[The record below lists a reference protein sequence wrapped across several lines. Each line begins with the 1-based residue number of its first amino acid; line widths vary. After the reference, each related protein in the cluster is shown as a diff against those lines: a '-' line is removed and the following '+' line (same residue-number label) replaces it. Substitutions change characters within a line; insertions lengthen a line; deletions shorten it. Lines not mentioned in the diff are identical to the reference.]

1 MSSPTRSS
9 AAPRPAG
16 FRLPLYRAFAWITG
30 VGLILLV
37 FVAMP
42 LKYIWDTPGPVAV
55 IGMLHGF
62 LYMAYIVA
70 TLVLAERARF
80 TPVFALLV
88 LLAGTIPIA
97 SFVAERKVTRLVQ
110 ERETQSAVSADPADS
125 AADSAT

>member
-1 MSSPTRSS
+1 VSSPRPSS

-16 FRLPLYRAFAWITG
+16 WRLPLYRTFAWVTG
-30 VGLILLV
+30 VGLVLLV
-37 FVAMP
+37 FYAMP
-42 LKYIWDTPGPVAV
+42 MKYFFDTPGPVAI

-70 TLVLAERARF
+70 TLVLAERVRF
-80 TPVFALLV
+80 TPGFALLV

-110 ERETQSAVSADPADS
+110 EKERAAAV
-125 AADSAT
+125 